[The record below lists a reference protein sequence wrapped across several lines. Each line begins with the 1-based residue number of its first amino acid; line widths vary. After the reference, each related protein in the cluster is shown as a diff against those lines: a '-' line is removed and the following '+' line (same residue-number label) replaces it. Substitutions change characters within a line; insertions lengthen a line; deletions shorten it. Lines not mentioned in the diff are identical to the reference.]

1 MKEKMKKE
9 TFKREK
15 GDKGKVEMVKK
26 KNLLGFVLIK
36 KSLKKIKIQ
45 STKEGKLNIRTKG
58 ETF

>member
-1 MKEKMKKE
+1 MKKE